1 MPAGNCN
8 DGLGRTGEGVSRL
21 GGGRLYQEVYSS
33 MIATGAYG
41 ERMARYLHLAE
52 TPIRATLG
60 FARSELAVTRLHAPD
75 GFTDPT
81 SPIPSQKAFSI
92 HLHLRA
98 NRGGRLWL
106 SGKLVPT
113 GKRPSGGVT
122 ILDLEQDPI
131 AFFPNPID
139 VVQFYIPRV
148 ALDEF
153 AYENR
158 TATVHTLRWPHC
170 EMDKTLKHLGMA
182 VVSAMQHSTPAPK
195 IFLDYIG
202 QAILAHATHVYGG
215 TLPSPDLHRGHLAP
229 WQARRAKEFLSANLH
244 GDVPLASV
252 AAECNL
258 SVSHFA
264 HAFRRTFGR
273 SPHLW
278 LIECRIDAVKNLLL
292 TSRLTLAEVA
302 GKCGFA
308 DQPALNRCFKRV
320 LGQSPG
326 RWRKSRK
333 GHQ

>member
-1 MPAGNCN
+1 
-8 DGLGRTGEGVSRL
+8 
-21 GGGRLYQEVYSS
+21 
-33 MIATGAYG
+33 MIENGAYG
-41 ERMARYLHLAE
+41 ERMAKYLHLNKPP
-52 TPIRATLG
+52 TYATLG
-60 FARSELAVTRLHAPD
+60 FGRSELAVTRLHAPN
-75 GFTDPT
+75 GFSDPT
-81 SPIPSQKAFSI
+81 SSIPSQKAFSI

-158 TATVHTLRWPHC
+158 TAVVDTLIWPHC
-170 EMDKTLKHLGMA
+170 EMDASLKHLGMT
-182 VVSAMQHSTPAPK
+182 VLSSLQRSQPAPK

-202 QAILAHATHVYGG
+202 QAILAHAACVYGG
-215 TLPSPDLHRGHLAP
+215 NIGSPDPVRGQLAP
-229 WQARRAKEFLSANLH
+229 WQARRAKEFLNANLSA
-244 GDVPLASV
+244 DVSLASV
-252 AAECNL
+252 AAACDL

-273 SPHLW
+273 PPHCW
-278 LIECRIDAVKNLLL
+278 LMERRIDAVKHLLL
-292 TSRLTLAEVA
+292 TSRLTLAEIA
-302 GKCGFA
+302 TECGFA
-308 DQPALNRCFKRV
+308 DQSALNRSFKRV
-320 LGQSPG
+320 LGESPG
-326 RWRKSRK
+326 EWRKSRN
-333 GHQ
+333 GHHCAACVKT